1 MTAMLTRP
9 AKATH
14 AAKTAENGKAG
25 QTNQTDQTAEPR
37 QTGAAKPAKPAQ
49 PKGRGTPVTVLTRS
63 LSKHLGVS
71 EEAVLGVIGKP
82 AKSIIARKQVD
93 SVIDQVCAAH
103 AVGAMGRDALAAFR
117 RDCNAYGR
125 FSQSSGRAPTHTQIK
140 VRAVRT
146 MLAGALPHEVAA
158 LMGIPA
164 RHAQMMLDRHW
175 VAVDAIEERN
185 QRRFTGKRAV
195 AAKAAAV
202 NRANTV
208 TTTHNARN
216 ARNTAATAAEKRHA
230 LVIDAKV
237 IARIGRR
244 DADEADKADE
254 VNKTGGT
261 GETSRTEARTT
272 ADYAA

>member
-1 MTAMLTRP
+1 MTAMLTKP
-9 AKATH
+9 AKATQ
-14 AAKTAENGKAG
+14 AAETAETGKAG
-25 QTNQTDQTAEPR
+25 QTDQTAEPR
-37 QTGAAKPAKPAQ
+37 QTGAAKPTKPAQ
-49 PKGRGTPVTVLTRS
+49 PKGRGTPVPVLTRS
-63 LSKHLGVS
+63 LSKRLGVS

-117 RDCNAYGR
+117 QDCSAYGR

-175 VAVDAIEERN
+175 AAMDAIEERN
-185 QRRFTGKRAV
+185 QRQFTRKRAV

-202 NRANTV
+202 NRADTV

-216 ARNTAATAAEKRHA
+216 TATTTAEKRHA
-230 LVIDAKV
+230 LIIDAKV

-244 DADEADKADE
+244 DADEADQTDE
-254 VNKTGGT
+254 ANKTSGT

>member
-9 AKATH
+9 AKAAH
-14 AAKTAENGKAG
+14 AAETAETS
-25 QTNQTDQTAEPR
+25 QTNQTAEPR
-37 QTGAAKPAKPAQ
+37 QTGAAKPAKP
-49 PKGRGTPVTVLTRS
+49 KGRGTPVPVLTRS

-175 VAVDAIEERN
+175 IAMDAIEERN
-185 QRRFTGKRAV
+185 QRQFTHKPAV
-195 AAKAAAV
+195 ATKAAAV

-230 LVIDAKV
+230 LVINAKV

>member
-9 AKATH
+9 AKATQ
-14 AAKTAENGKAG
+14 AAENAETVENGKAG
-25 QTNQTDQTAEPR
+25 HTDQTAEPR
-37 QTGAAKPAKPAQ
+37 QTGAAKPAQ

-117 RDCNAYGR
+117 RDCSAYGR

-175 VAVDAIEERN
+175 AAMDAIEERN
-185 QRRFTGKRAV
+185 QRQFTRKRAV

-216 ARNTAATAAEKRHA
+216 ARNTMATAAEKRHA

-237 IARIGRR
+237 IARISRR
-244 DADEADKADE
+244 DADEANETDE

>member
-14 AAKTAENGKAG
+14 AAETAETG
-25 QTNQTDQTAEPR
+25 QTNQTAEPR
-37 QTGAAKPAKPAQ
+37 QTGATKPAKPAQ

-117 RDCNAYGR
+117 RDCSAYGR

-185 QRRFTGKRAV
+185 QRQFTRKPAV
-195 AAKAAAV
+195 ATKAAAV

-216 ARNTAATAAEKRHA
+216 ARNTTATAAEKRHA

-244 DADEADKADE
+244 DADEADE
-254 VNKTGGT
+254 VNKTSGT

>member
-1 MTAMLTRP
+1 MTAMLTKP
-9 AKATH
+9 AKTTQATQV
-14 AAKTAENGKAG
+14 AETAETGKAG
-25 QTNQTDQTAEPR
+25 QTAEPR
-37 QTGAAKPAKPAQ
+37 QTGAAKRAQ
-49 PKGRGTPVTVLTRS
+49 PKGRGTPVPVLTRS
-63 LSKHLGVS
+63 LSKRLGVS

-117 RDCNAYGR
+117 RDCSAYGR

-175 VAVDAIEERN
+175 AAMDAIEERN
-185 QRRFTGKRAV
+185 QRQFTHKRAV

-216 ARNTAATAAEKRHA
+216 ARNTTATAAEKRHA

-244 DADEADKADE
+244 DADEADE
-254 VNKTGGT
+254 VNKTNGT